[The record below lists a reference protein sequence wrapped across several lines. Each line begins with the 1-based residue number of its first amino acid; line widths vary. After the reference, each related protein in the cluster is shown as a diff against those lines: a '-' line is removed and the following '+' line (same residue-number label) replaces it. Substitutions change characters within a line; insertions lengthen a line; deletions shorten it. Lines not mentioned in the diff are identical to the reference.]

1 MLESIRKYSSSVGVK
16 ILYGLLALSFAL
28 FFVAPGNDPRV
39 NVVAEVQGE
48 RITRQQLD
56 NQTAML
62 ERRFQEMLRGAA
74 LPRGFDLRSQALD
87 SLVDDALLAHEAQRL
102 GLEPTQDDVVAA
114 IQEMP
119 ELQQDGRFD
128 RELLQRVLE
137 LNRDRGEFEQQVRQ
151 DLMNRRVRSLVIDGV
166 QVSDSEV
173 EARYTLEREK
183 VDLKFVKVDAAALAE
198 GIEPGDEELAKYLA
212 DNPDKYRTPER
223 VRARYV
229 AYRPAD
235 FADKAAPKDED
246 VAAYYERV
254 KDDRFAQPE
263 EVRARHILI
272 PIKPDADDAAKAA
285 ARTKADELLA
295 KAKGGADFA
304 LLAKENSE
312 DPGSKDNGGDLGFFP
327 RGRMVPEFDAVAFT
341 LAPGQVSE
349 IVESPF
355 GLHIIKVEE
364 KRDGG
369 AKPLVEVRDEIV
381 RTLTDERAMELAR
394 AQALADRRAVVLGKK
409 LSEAAGDR
417 KVEETPPF
425 AADATVPG
433 VGRVEA
439 FNTAAFGLSPG
450 QPSDLIEEDDVIY
463 LLEPIERLEPAVPP
477 LDEVRDAVRADV
489 KKSRGERLA
498 REKAE
503 TILARAREVGF
514 DKAAEEAKL
523 PIEETGAFERRGG
536 VVPKLAGANDLRNDA
551 FTVTPEAPL
560 APKVYSVGSDAVV
573 VALKE
578 RAPAD
583 PQGFADAK
591 DGLRQQ
597 LLQERQ
603 AEALQGFVTYL
614 KERAQA
620 EGALAVNADAVGG
633 AS

>member
-1 MLESIRKYSSSVGVK
+1 MLESIRKYSSSLGVK

-56 NQTAML
+56 NQTALL
-62 ERRFQEMLRGAA
+62 ERRFAELLRGAA

-87 SLVDDALLAHEAQRL
+87 SLVDDALFAHEAHRL
-102 GLEPTQDDVVAA
+102 GLVPTETDVIAA

-119 ELQQDGRFD
+119 ELQEDGRFN

-137 LNRDRGEFEQQVRQ
+137 LNRDRGEFEAQVRQ
-151 DLMNRRVRSLVIDGV
+151 DLMNRRVRALVTDGV
-166 QVSDSEV
+166 QVTDSEV
-173 EARYTLEREK
+173 EARYALEREQ
-183 VDLKFVKVDAAALAE
+183 VDLRYVRVDAAALAE
-198 GIEPGDEELAKYLA
+198 GLEPGDEELAKYLA
-212 DNPDKYRTPER
+212 DNADRYRTPPR

-235 FADKAAPKDED
+235 FADEAAPSDAD
-246 VAAYYERV
+246 VVAYYDRV
-254 KDDRFAQPE
+254 KDDHFAQPE
-263 EVRARHILI
+263 EVRARHILVAVAA
-272 PIKPDADDAAKAA
+272 DADEATRVAASK
-285 ARTKADELLA
+285 KADDLLA

-304 LLAKENSE
+304 LLAKESSD
-312 DPGSKDNGGDLGFFP
+312 DPGSKENGGDLGFFP

-341 LAPGQVSE
+341 LEPGQVSE

-364 KRDGG
+364 KREDG
-369 AKPLVEVRDEIV
+369 AKPLEEVREQIV
-381 RTLTDERAMELAR
+381 RALTDERAMELAHE
-394 AQALADRRAVVLGKK
+394 QARTDRRAVVLGKK
-409 LSEAAGDR
+409 LSDAVGDR

-425 AADATVPG
+425 AADATIPG
-433 VGRVEA
+433 VGRIEA
-439 FNTAAFGLSPG
+439 FNDAAFALSPD
-450 QPSDLIEEDDVIY
+450 QPSDLIEEDDVVY

-477 LDEVRDAVRADV
+477 LDEVRDTVKADV
-489 KKSRGERLA
+489 VRTTSERLA
-498 REKAE
+498 REKADQ
-503 TILARAREVGF
+503 ILTRAREIGF
-514 DKAAEEAKL
+514 DAAAAEGKL
-523 PIEETGAFERRGG
+523 PVEETGPFERRSG

-551 FTVTPEAPL
+551 FALTPESPL
-560 APKVYSVGSDAVV
+560 GPKVYPVGSDAVV

-578 RAPAD
+578 RTPAD
-583 PQGFADAK
+583 MQGFADAK

-603 AEALQGFVTYL
+603 AETVTAFVTYL

-620 EGALAVNADAVGG
+620 AGALAVNADAVGG
-633 AS
+633 EG

>member
-62 ERRFQEMLRGAA
+62 ERRFAELLRGAA

-87 SLVDDALLAHEAQRL
+87 SLVDDALLAHEARRL
-102 GLEPTQDDVVAA
+102 GLEPTEADVIAA

-137 LNRDRGEFEQQVRQ
+137 VNRDRGEFEAQVRQ
-151 DLMNRRVRSLVIDGV
+151 DIMNRRVRALVTDGV
-166 QVSDSEV
+166 QVTDSDV

-183 VDLKFVKVDAAALAE
+183 VDLRYVRVDAAQLAE
-198 GIEPGDEELAKYLA
+198 GIEPSEEDLAKYLA
-212 DNPDKYRTPER
+212 DNPDKFRTPPR

-235 FADKAAPKDED
+235 FAAKAAPTDEEIT
-246 VAAYYERV
+246 AYYERV

-263 EVRARHILI
+263 EVHARHILVAV
-272 PIKPDADDAAKAA
+272 KPGADDAAKAE
-285 ARTKADELLA
+285 ARKKAEELLA

-304 LLAKENSE
+304 MLAKESSD
-312 DPGSKDNGGDLGFFP
+312 DPGSKESGGDLGFFP
-327 RGRMVPEFDAVAFT
+327 RGRMVPEFDAVAFS

-349 IVESPF
+349 IVETPF
-355 GLHIIKVEE
+355 GLHIVKVEE

-369 AKPLVEVRDEIV
+369 SKPLDEVRDEIV
-381 RTLTDERAMELAR
+381 KTLTDERAMELAR
-394 AQALADRRAVVLGKK
+394 EQAIADRRAVVMGKK
-409 LSEAAGDR
+409 LAEAVGDR
-417 KVEETPPF
+417 TVEETPPF
-425 AADATVPG
+425 AADAPIPG
-433 VGRVEA
+433 IGRVED
-439 FNTAAFGLSPG
+439 FNEAAFALPVD
-450 QPSDLIEEDDVIY
+450 QPSDLIEQDDVIY
-463 LLEPIERLEPAVPP
+463 LLEPIEKLEPAVPP

-489 KKSRGERLA
+489 RKAASERVA

-503 TILARAREVGF
+503 QILARAREVGL
-514 DKAAEEAKL
+514 DKAAEEAGL
-523 PIEETGAFERRGG
+523 TVEETGPFERRGG

-551 FTVTPEAPL
+551 FTLTPEAPL
-560 APKVYSVGSDAVV
+560 GLKVYPVGSDAAV

-578 RAPAD
+578 RTPAD
-583 PQGFADAK
+583 PQGLADAK

-603 AEALQGFVTYL
+603 AEAVTAFITYL

-620 EGALAVNADAVGG
+620 EGALAVNADAVG
-633 AS
+633 APS